1 MDSLT
6 WIRAE
11 TDHIHSACDEIE
23 IQLTRIED
31 ADTWRAALGYIDE
44 ASRRVYRTRK
54 VLLDEAIRRAQQLR
68 EDNDD
73 PV

>member
-1 MDSLT
+1 MDALT

-11 TDHIHSACDEIE
+11 TDRIHSACDEIE
-23 IQLTRIED
+23 MQLTHIDD
-31 ADTWRAALGYIDE
+31 AEAWRAALGHIDA
-44 ASRRVYRTRK
+44 ASRRVYQTRK

-73 PV
+73 SI